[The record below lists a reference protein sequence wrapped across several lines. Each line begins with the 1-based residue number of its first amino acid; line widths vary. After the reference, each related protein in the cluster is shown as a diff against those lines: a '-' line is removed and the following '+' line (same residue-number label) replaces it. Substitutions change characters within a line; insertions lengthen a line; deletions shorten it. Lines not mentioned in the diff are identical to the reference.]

1 VTQEPSRSGQDP
13 IGDFQRWLVR
23 SGARS
28 VSREVGDQIRSMLGL
43 GGGPADVWS
52 RATAPPADEAPECAW
67 CPFCRAARVLRESG
81 PGVSSQMAAAG
92 EAVGVL
98 ARDAMSVVESALGA
112 TGRAA
117 KAGTGQAPSSTI
129 WADVTAEAGETV
141 PDPGDAVPDPGKVTP
156 GPDDAAPEPGD
167 AVPEPGDAVPE
178 PGDAV
183 PDPGKVTPGP
193 EDAAPEPGE
202 AVPDPGEEPESA
214 GPPGGPP
221 HGPDDRG

>member
-28 VSREVGDQIRSMLGL
+28 VSREVSDQIRSMLGL

-81 PGVSSQMAAAG
+81 PGVSSQMAAAS

-117 KAGTGQAPSSTI
+117 RAGTGQAPSSTI
-129 WADVTAEAGETV
+129 WADVTAEAGETA
-141 PDPGDAVPDPGKVTP
+141 PEPG
-156 GPDDAAPEPGD
+156 DAAPEPGD
-167 AVPEPGDAVPE
+167 AVP
-178 PGDAV
+178 
-183 PDPGKVTPGP
+183 DPGTVTPGP

-202 AVPDPGEEPESA
+202 PEPGEEPESA

-221 HGPDDRG
+221 HGPDNRG

>member
-28 VSREVGDQIRSMLGL
+28 VSREVSDQIRSMLGL

-117 KAGTGQAPSSTI
+117 RAGTGQAPSSTI
-129 WADVTAEAGETV
+129 WADVTAEAGET
-141 PDPGDAVPDPGKVTP
+141 
-156 GPDDAAPEPGD
+156 APEPGE
-167 AVPEPGDAVPE
+167 VVPE

-183 PDPGKVTPGP
+183 PDPGTVTPGP

-202 AVPDPGEEPESA
+202 VAPEPGEEPESA

>member
-117 KAGTGQAPSSTI
+117 RAGTGQAPSSTI
-129 WADVTAEAGETV
+129 WADVTAEAGETAPV
-141 PDPGDAVPDPGKVTP
+141 PEPEDAVPDPGT
-156 GPDDAAPEPGD
+156 
-167 AVPEPGDAVPE
+167 
-178 PGDAV
+178 
-183 PDPGKVTPGP
+183 VTPGP

-202 AVPDPGEEPESA
+202 AVPEPGEAVPEPGEEPESA

>member
-1 VTQEPSRSGQDP
+1 MTQEPSRSGQDP

-28 VSREVGDQIRSMLGL
+28 VSREVSDQIRSMLGL
-43 GGGPADVWS
+43 GGGPADVWA
-52 RATAPPADEAPECAW
+52 RATTPPADEAPECAW

-81 PGVSSQMAAAG
+81 PGVSSQVAAAG

-98 ARDAMSVVESALGA
+98 VHDAVSVFESALAA

-117 KAGTGQAPSSTI
+117 RAGTGQGQAPSSTI

-141 PDPGDAVPDPGKVTP
+141 PDPGEAVPD
-156 GPDDAAPEPGD
+156 
-167 AVPEPGDAVPE
+167 
-178 PGDAV
+178 
-183 PDPGKVTPGP
+183 
-193 EDAAPEPGE
+193 PGE

>member
-28 VSREVGDQIRSMLGL
+28 VSREVSDQIRSMLGR
-43 GGGPADVWS
+43 GGGPAEVWA
-52 RATAPPADEAPECAW
+52 RATAPSADEAPECAW

-81 PGVSSQMAAAG
+81 PGMSSQVAAAG

-98 ARDAMSVVESALGA
+98 VHDAVSVFESALAA

-117 KAGTGQAPSSTI
+117 RAGTGQGQAPSGTV
-129 WADVTAEAGETV
+129 WADVTAEAGET
-141 PDPGDAVPDPGKVTP
+141 
-156 GPDDAAPEPGD
+156 APEPGD
-167 AVPEPGDAVPE
+167 AAPGPGGMAPEPGDAAPGPGGMVPEPGDAAPGPGKVVPG
-178 PGDAV
+178 PAGVV
-183 PDPGKVTPGP
+183 PDPG
-193 EDAAPEPGE
+193 D
-202 AVPDPGEEPESA
+202 EPESA

-221 HGPDDRG
+221 RGPDDRG